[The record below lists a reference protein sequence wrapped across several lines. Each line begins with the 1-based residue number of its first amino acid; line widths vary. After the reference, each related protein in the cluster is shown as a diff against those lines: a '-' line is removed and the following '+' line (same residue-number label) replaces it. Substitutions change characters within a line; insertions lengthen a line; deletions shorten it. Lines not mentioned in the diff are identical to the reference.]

1 MNDHGTHYQ
10 RGKELSG
17 MILHMLLVD
26 VYANRCVLCIRQ
38 YKLYTITSCK
48 PQHGAYVNST
58 IVRSLCAVYFIT

>member
-1 MNDHGTHYQ
+1 
-10 RGKELSG
+10 